1 MSKKKVSSTEERQD
15 YGKGSFGSSQ
25 AFLSELFALQQKYPE
40 CYIEVWTP
48 EDYCAKAPR
57 DLTIRESM
65 IVSNYLYNYVDANE
79 GTTWNKIE
87 KYVKKT
93 LDDHS
98 DLE

>member
-1 MSKKKVSSTEERQD
+1 MKKDRLLTQEERQD
-15 YGKGSFGSSQ
+15 YGKGFGSKPN
-25 AFLSELFALQQKYPE
+25 FLEALFALQQTYPE
-40 CYIEVWTP
+40 CYIEAWTP
-48 EDYCAKAPR
+48 EDYEAKAGR
-57 DLTIRESM
+57 EITIREAM
-65 IVSNYLYNYVDANE
+65 VVSNYLYNYVNANE

>member
-1 MSKKKVSSTEERQD
+1 MKKKKVSSVEERQD

-79 GTTWNKIE
+79 GTTWKKVE
-87 KYVKKT
+87 EFVKKT
-93 LDDHS
+93 LDEHNDF
-98 DLE
+98 E